1 MELGKANYSG
11 GSGKTFFK
19 MKDGNNIY
27 RILPPLGSLAKDG
40 HWRKYY
46 TVVYGYKNSKG
57 KMETFLDC
65 RVVNFKTKMV
75 EIESAAFLRSERV
88 KKLHADL
95 VKRYKE
101 EKREEE
107 KEEIAG
113 MLKSSY
119 EDTQRF
125 NIESKYYVNAIN
137 LNGEIGLLK
146 VGYKAM
152 AQLTNKDKTG
162 LIDNAV
168 KSGLDP
174 LSVEDGRFF
183 NFYRTGKGRET
194 QYTVSEYKEKVETK
208 EYGIVEKLVKHV
220 LTPDL
225 IARLSHGAF
234 DLAKLYPS
242 PSPEQVQRIVNEGSL
257 AVDEI
262 LGNRD
267 NKENNNEDDTP
278 DSAAE
283 ENTTTSSQTTNNSLL
298 NGRLTDNVQPV
309 VQPTVQPTV
318 QLTPVTAPAVAPV
331 TETKKVDSKPSD
343 DDIAYL
349 RSLGVNV

>member
-1 MELGKANYSG
+1 MELGKANYNG
-11 GSGKTFFK
+11 GSRKTFFK

-40 HWRKYY
+40 HWRKYH

-65 RVVNFKTKMV
+65 RKVNFTTKMV
-75 EIESAAFLRSERV
+75 EVESAAFLRSERL
-88 KKLHADL
+88 KKDHASL
-95 VKRYKE
+95 VKRHKE
-101 EKREEE
+101 GDVSVSAE
-107 KEEIAG
+107 

-125 NIESKYYVNAIN
+125 NIESKYYVNAVN

-152 AQLTNKDKTG
+152 AQLSNKDKTG

-174 LSVEDGRFF
+174 LSVEDGRFY

-208 EYGIVEKLVKHV
+208 EYGIVEKSVRHV

-225 IARLSHGAF
+225 IARLSHEAF
-234 DLAKLYPS
+234 DLGKIYPS
-242 PSPEQVQRIVNEGSL
+242 PGAEQIQRIVNEGSF

-262 LGNRD
+262 LGN
-267 NKENNNEDDTP
+267 NKEN
-278 DSAAE
+278 DSLEGDVPEAVE
-283 ENTTTSSQTTNNSLL
+283 ENTLAPLVNGTNDINKGSVPVNTLL
-298 NGRLTDNVQPV
+298 NAKAVTSPGLTTTAQPIASVQATTLA
-309 VQPTVQPTV
+309 PTEP
-318 QLTPVTAPAVAPV
+318 
-331 TETKKVDSKPSD
+331 KKTDSKTSD
-343 DDIAYL
+343 DDLAYL
-349 RSLGVNV
+349 RSLGVSV